1 MIGDFPRRWE
11 ELKQLVNA
19 VRGDGVVFER
29 IVFCDPWGADLHN
42 ILHRA
47 KVEDAFP
54 VLSLT
59 REYNIVATGQVRT
72 RVQAFLEKIEVARA
86 QQAAA
91 GGAR

>member
-1 MIGDFPRRWE
+1 M
-11 ELKQLVNA
+11 
-19 VRGDGVVFER
+19 VFER
-29 IVFCDPWGADLHN
+29 IVFSDPWGADLHN
-42 ILHRA
+42 ILLRA
-47 KVEDAFP
+47 MVEDSFP
-54 VLSLT
+54 VLSLA